1 MDELNVRP
9 NEKTPIMATDT
20 NTFQFRPSHTRIRW
34 IVVGFVFTALEVV
47 ASAVGDEMLPGPK
60 WLRASIVGLILAC
73 AFVARFMAARED
85 D

>member
-1 MDELNVRP
+1 MKLLPRP
-9 NEKTPIMATDT
+9 ERRQVLRKS
-20 NTFQFRPSHTRIRW
+20 QSIRW
-34 IVVGFVFTALEVV
+34 IAAGFVFTVLEAV

-60 WLRASIVGLILAC
+60 WLRAAIVGVILAC